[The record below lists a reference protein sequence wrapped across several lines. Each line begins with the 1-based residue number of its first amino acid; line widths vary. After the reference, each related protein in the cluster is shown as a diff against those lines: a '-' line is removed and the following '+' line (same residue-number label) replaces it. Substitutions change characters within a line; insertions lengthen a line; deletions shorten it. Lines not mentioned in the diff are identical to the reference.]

1 MSESMADSES
11 KEFLNDPNMM
21 TDLDS
26 SLNTTHPSLGD
37 NLFVPEGENLQ
48 MIDSF
53 LNNDVTMESTLSDS
67 LSEQNTEPTSEMP
80 SEKEMEKESSS
91 DNCNSNSN
99 EEHHVESPTNTVEVF
114 AFKCIYCDRNLSAAD
129 NPKLLECLHNACT
142 GCINSKLF
150 ENNES
155 SGSSGEFRVFSV
167 FIAQSWQS
175 VLFVDCSLTQIEFNM
190 SR

>member
-26 SLNTTHPSLGD
+26 SLNTTEPSLGD
-37 NLFVPEGENLQ
+37 NLFVPEGENMQ
-48 MIDSF
+48 MIDSYLNNES

-99 EEHHVESPTNTVEVF
+99 EEQHVESPTNTAGVF
-114 AFKCIYCDRNLSAAD
+114 AFKCVYCDRNLSAAD

-142 GCINSKLF
+142 SCINGKLF

-155 SGSSGEFRVFSV
+155 SGSSGEYFRATTV
-167 FIAQSWQS
+167 FIAQPSHF
-175 VLFVDCSLTQIEFNM
+175 VLFISTN
-190 SR
+190 